1 MKWNHAVEQLK
12 LMKHYFIASV
22 LVFLAGMLMGALYS
36 EQFQAFINTQLE
48 ALKRITDTLAEKPNQ
63 QWSLFW
69 LIFWNNASKSL
80 LVIVMGVLFGIFP
93 LFFLIVNGLVL
104 GYVAVAAGQK
114 ESWLFVIKAIV
125 PHGILELPAII
136 IACALGLRLGM
147 LLLKMFLS
155 IFSPS
160 RSLQAREQLRAFV
173 KALVPISVMLVIVLF
188 VAALIESTFTLWLVQ
203 V

>member
-1 MKWNHAVEQLK
+1 MKWNYAVEQLK

>member
-1 MKWNHAVEQLK
+1 MKWNHAIEQLK

-22 LVFLAGMLMGALYS
+22 LVFLVGMLMGALYS

-93 LFFLIVNGLVL
+93 LFFSDCKWTCTRLCSCSGGTKRILALCNQGDCSARDF
-104 GYVAVAAGQK
+104 GASRYYYCMCFRAPAWNAVAQN
-114 ESWLFVIKAIV
+114 V
-125 PHGILELPAII
+125 PVDLQSFTFPASKRTTSCI
-136 IACALGLRLGM
+136 R
-147 LLLKMFLS
+147 
-155 IFSPS
+155 
-160 RSLQAREQLRAFV
+160 Q
-173 KALVPISVMLVIVLF
+173 SV
-188 VAALIESTFTLWLVQ
+188 SSD
-203 V
+203 